1 MNLIDV
7 DGIISVMKQQA
18 GCATCDNYNGI
29 RCRACQ
35 WDDAIT
41 SVYDYADYHTVD
53 AIPVKHVEK
62 MIESVKS
69 LPNVDYFFKYFAVNV
84 MDALILGWRE
94 EQEKQNES
102 TV

>member
-1 MNLIDV
+1 MEKKMKLIDA

-53 AIPVKHVEK
+53 AVP
-62 MIESVKS
+62 IEWISNKAKAYEHS
-69 LPNVDYFFKYFAVNV
+69 DNLLMQEGAFLLNI
-84 MDALILGWRE
+84 LIDDWKE
-94 EQEKQNES
+94 EQEKK
-102 TV
+102 

>member
-1 MNLIDV
+1 MELIDV

-53 AIPVKHVEK
+53 AVP
-62 MIESVKS
+62 IEWITNMAKKFEHSDNSILQDGAFSVKI
-69 LPNVDYFFKYFAVNV
+69 
-84 MDALILGWRE
+84 LIDNWK
-94 EQEKQNES
+94 EKQNENDGCR
-102 TV
+102 